1 MTRPTLSPRSL
12 AALREGVRARLDQ
25 MSPRQRQYALLTAL
39 LASGIGVLWLVLS
52 LSTPAPVSTTQDLPA
67 DQRAS
72 VTNIGVLPPGAQI
85 NPVDQ
90 WVGTA
95 GRKLA
100 QYESERE
107 EQGRLNKD
115 RQSFETRTMQRFA
128 ELEQR
133 LTSAQQGAASRGVSP
148 DVPQQSAGPGAQ
160 PFPSDLSSDSPMGM
174 PPAGALP
181 RSTSGATSPATSP
194 ATSILES
201 NSESP
206 ANSAATTA
214 ATSAATLPA
223 MATRMPPGAHAG
235 SRLPPLPFAPALVAA
250 PLIVRVSLAAAPP
263 IPGNALDAAH
273 PVGSPAGN
281 FVPAPAVADATV
293 AATVAAATT
302 AAETVATFLPVS
314 FTRGTLLGGL
324 DAPTG
329 GQSQSNPHPV
339 LIRLS
344 DNTVL
349 PNRFRGEYRDCFVIA
364 AGYGDISA
372 ERAYLRT
379 ESLSCVRDDGATLE
393 VRIQGS
399 VYGEDGKVGMRGR
412 LVTKQGQML
421 ANALLAGVVSGI
433 GQGLSTANTSYSS
446 SPLGTTASTDS
457 SADAYRA
464 GLGSGVGKALDRL
477 AQYYIK
483 LAENTFPVIEVD
495 AGREIDVVITKGVRI
510 DVPMSSAASAHA
522 SFVGDGDGD
531 RSRDRS
537 ERSGERN
544 AGRNANWD
552 AGRATGARGRSPR
565 FSSPETRYLEAFNDD
580 LY

>member
-1 MTRPTLSPRSL
+1 MNLPSPMRSL
-12 AALREGVRARLDQ
+12 VERLT
-25 MSPRQRQYALLTAL
+25 PRQRQYAMLGAILL
-39 LASGIGVLWLVLS
+39 GGVGLLWLVFAFAES
-52 LSTPAPVSTTQDLPA
+52 APSDQAGKASGATPGK
-67 DQRAS
+67 
-72 VTNIGVLPPGAQI
+72 VTNIGVMPPGQQV

-95 GRKLA
+95 GSKLA

-115 RQSFETRTMQRFA
+115 RQAFEARTMQRFA

-133 LTSAQQGAASRGVSP
+133 LTATTQAVQTPVQAPVPSPAAPAPSLPPPSALPPPPPAPRGPAAGAVPTMPPGVP
-148 DVPQQSAGPGAQ
+148 PAP
-160 PFPSDLSSDSPMGM
+160 LSS
-174 PPAGALP
+174 ALP
-181 RSTSGATSPATSP
+181 LQAPAAP
-194 ATSILES
+194 VLMRVAM
-201 NSESP
+201 
-206 ANSAATTA
+206 ADRA
-214 ATSAATLPA
+214 ATSAPPPA
-223 MATRMPPGAHAG
+223 
-235 SRLPPLPFAPALVAA
+235 S
-250 PLIVRVSLAAAPP
+250 
-263 IPGNALDAAH
+263 
-273 PVGSPAGN
+273 
-281 FVPAPAVADATV
+281 ADARTV
-293 AATVAAATT
+293 S
-302 AAETVATFLPVS
+302 TFLPVS

-344 DNTVL
+344 DNSVL

-364 AGYGDISA
+364 AGYGDISS

-379 ESLSCVRDDGATLE
+379 ENLSCVRADGAALE

-433 GQGLSTANTSYSS
+433 GQGLATSSTNYSTSA
-446 SPLGTTASTDS
+446 LGTIATASG
-457 SADAYRA
+457 ADAYRA
-464 GLGSGVGKALDRL
+464 GLGTGVGRALDRL

-510 DVPMSSAASAHA
+510 DLPPSGSEQRAGANPSSTTRSTEADD
-522 SFVGDGDGD
+522 DG
-531 RSRDRS
+531 S
-537 ERSGERN
+537 
-544 AGRNANWD
+544 
-552 AGRATGARGRSPR
+552 
-565 FSSPETRYLEAFNDD
+565 Y
-580 LY
+580 